1 MPDEKNQPGSEIKDS
16 NSPEIEP
23 THTLTPKQEL
33 FCLEYL
39 RDRNATKAYIR
50 AGYSAETAEQSGP
63 RLLGNVWIKV
73 RINELIKE
81 QVDRIKIDVGFVLRE
96 ILNSA
101 TIDIADAYDEEG
113 NLRPISEMSEPLRK
127 AIIQIETEELFD
139 GRGKDREHIGT
150 AKTIKIQNRLHA
162 LELLGKHLKMFTD
175 VHEIPG
181 LERLAEQIQAARKRA
196 ENAASR
202 RVGAKTAP

>member
-1 MPDEKNQPGSEIKDS
+1 MSAKDKKD
-16 NSPEIEP
+16 NALPETEP
-23 THTLTPKQEL
+23 TYNLNPQQEL
-33 FCLEYL
+33 FCYEYL
-39 RDRNATKAYIR
+39 KDRNQTKAYIR
-50 AGYSAETAEQSGP
+50 AGYSENGAQQNASNLMLSHFV
-63 RLLGNVWIKV
+63 RA

-81 QVDRIKIDVGFVLRE
+81 QLDKIKIDVGFVLRE

-101 TIDIADAYDEEG
+101 SIDISDAYDTNG
-113 NLRPISEMSEPLRK
+113 NLLPINDMPEPLRK

-150 AKTIKIQNRLHA
+150 AKTIKIQDRLKA

-181 LERLAEQIQAARKRA
+181 LEGLAEQIKLARSRA
-196 ENAASR
+196 EKCR
-202 RVGAKTAP
+202 TTQ